1 MEFELTISIDRI
13 LEATLD
19 SLAYNYQ
26 KIPAERRILP
36 MCETIMEVSRVGMN
50 KITSSTPRHRYQQN
64 FGFEEAQANCPYYK
78 FSHPFKNKGAV
89 TVGGCI
95 LILFER

>member
-1 MEFELTISIDRI
+1 LFNIDSPSEANNLRNHRPFNDRQVKAQVGIEDLEFELTISIDRI

-26 KIPAERRILP
+26 KIPAE
-36 MCETIMEVSRVGMN
+36 EAIMEVSRVGMN

-64 FGFEEAQANCPYYK
+64 FGFE
-78 FSHPFKNKGAV
+78 
-89 TVGGCI
+89 
-95 LILFER
+95 